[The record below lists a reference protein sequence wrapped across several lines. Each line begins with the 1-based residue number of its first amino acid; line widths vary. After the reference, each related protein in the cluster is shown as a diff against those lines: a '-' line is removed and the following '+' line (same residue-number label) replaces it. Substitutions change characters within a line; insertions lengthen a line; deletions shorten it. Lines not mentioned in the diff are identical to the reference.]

1 MICSSKAIFFS
12 SFQNI
17 DNEVCKYKNSSANC
31 IIKFYNM
38 KTKYYIDYVSLQV
51 NCELQEIEYA
61 SLFTK
66 YAIIDL

>member
-1 MICSSKAIFFS
+1 MRSSKTIFFS

-17 DNEVCKYKNSSANC
+17 DNKFCEYKNSSANC
-31 IIKFYNM
+31 IIKFCNM
-38 KTKYYIDYVSLQV
+38 KTKYYIYYVGLQV